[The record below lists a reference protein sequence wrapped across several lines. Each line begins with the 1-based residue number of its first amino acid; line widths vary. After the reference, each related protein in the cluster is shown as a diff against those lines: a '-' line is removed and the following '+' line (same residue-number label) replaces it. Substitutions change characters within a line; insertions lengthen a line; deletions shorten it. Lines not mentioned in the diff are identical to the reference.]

1 MLRGGPI
8 FEKSLSLDDMDQD
21 EEHFNRSSNRMLDD
35 ILPNRESRFNASDLA
50 RLVDQSEAFENHRD
64 SFQP

>member
-50 RLVDQSEAFENHRD
+50 RLVDQS
-64 SFQP
+64 